1 MTLFNFSKTKKVM
14 VPYKDN
20 CQACHLFS
28 LEKRICMGPHG
39 DKKEEDLVLC
49 NEYKLDLETFS
60 SLIPKHLKITRWA
73 RIKGGYMFW
82 GAPKSDTADMKESK
96 IE

>member
-1 MTLFNFSKTKKVM
+1 MFNFSKTKKVM
-14 VPYKDN
+14 VSYKDN

-39 DKKEEDLVLC
+39 DKKEEELTLC
-49 NEYKLDLETFS
+49 KEYKLDLETFA
-60 SLIPKHLKITRWA
+60 SLIPRNLKITRWA
-73 RIKGGYMFW
+73 RVKGGYMFW
-82 GAPKSDTADMKESK
+82 GLPKDNISEDKEKK